1 MKKIKS
7 IKLLKIFE
15 EVKIISIIK
24 GKELERFGNGKVVDK
39 EY

>member
-15 EVKIISIIK
+15 EVKIIIIIK
-24 GKELERFGNGKVVDK
+24 GKELERFDNGKVIDK